1 MSERD
6 IQNIIFQKN
15 FPQIQTMKTFDV
27 ETTVT
32 YKQWIRVDAENEYAA
47 QKRVN
52 DMAWDITNIQYQT
65 MTKAEATGTVR
76 DVPDNQGQAWS
87 DLP

>member
-6 IQNIIFQKN
+6 IKNIIFEKN
-15 FPQIQTMKTFDV
+15 FPRNQTMKTFDV

-32 YKQWIRVDAENEYAA
+32 YTQWIRVSAEDEFAA

-52 DMAWDITNIQYQT
+52 DMAWDITAIQYQT

-76 DVPDNQGQAWS
+76 DCPE
-87 DLP
+87 

>member
-1 MSERD
+1 MSESD

-15 FPQIQTMKTFDV
+15 FPEIQTMKTFDV

-32 YKQWIRVDAENEYAA
+32 YTQWIRVSADDEYAA

-52 DMAWDITNIQYQT
+52 DMAWDITAIQYQT

-76 DVPDNQGQAWS
+76 DVPE
-87 DLP
+87 

>member
-1 MSERD
+1 MSESD

-15 FPQIQTMKTFDV
+15 FPEIQTMKEFDV

-32 YKQWIRVDAENEYAA
+32 YKQWIRVSAEDEYAA

-52 DMAWDITNIQYQT
+52 DMAWDITAIQYQT
-65 MTKAEATGTVR
+65 MVKAESTGTVR
-76 DVPDNQGQAWS
+76 DVPE
-87 DLP
+87 

>member
-1 MSERD
+1 MSESD

-15 FPQIQTMKTFDV
+15 FPEIQTMKTFDV

-32 YKQWIRVDAENEYAA
+32 YTQWIRVSADDEYAA

-52 DMAWDITNIQYQT
+52 DMAWDITAIQYQT
-65 MTKAEATGTVR
+65 MTKAESTGTVR
-76 DVPDNQGQAWS
+76 DVPE
-87 DLP
+87 

>member
-1 MSERD
+1 
-6 IQNIIFQKN
+6 
-15 FPQIQTMKTFDV
+15 MKTFDV

-52 DMAWDITNIQYQT
+52 DMAWDITNIQYT
-65 MTKAEATGTVR
+65 VLKEAEATGTVR
-76 DVPDNQGQAWS
+76 DCPE
-87 DLP
+87 

>member
-6 IQNIIFQKN
+6 IKNIIFEKN
-15 FPQIQTMKTFDV
+15 FPRNQTMKTFDV

-32 YKQWIRVDAENEYAA
+32 YTQWIRVSAEDKFAA

-52 DMAWDITNIQYQT
+52 DMAWDITAIQYQT

-76 DVPDNQGQAWS
+76 DCPE
-87 DLP
+87 

>member
-6 IQNIIFQKN
+6 IKNIIFEKN
-15 FPQIQTMKTFDV
+15 FPRNQTMKTFDV

-32 YKQWIRVDAENEYAA
+32 YTQWIRVSADDEYAA

-52 DMAWDITNIQYQT
+52 DMAWDITAIQYQT

-76 DVPDNQGQAWS
+76 DVPE
-87 DLP
+87 

>member
-1 MSERD
+1 MSESD

-15 FPQIQTMKTFDV
+15 FPEIQTMKTFDV

-32 YKQWIRVDAENEYAA
+32 YKQWIRVSAEDEYAA

-52 DMAWDITNIQYQT
+52 DMAWDITAIQYQT
-65 MTKAEATGTVR
+65 MTKAESTGTVR
-76 DVPDNQGQAWS
+76 DVPE
-87 DLP
+87 